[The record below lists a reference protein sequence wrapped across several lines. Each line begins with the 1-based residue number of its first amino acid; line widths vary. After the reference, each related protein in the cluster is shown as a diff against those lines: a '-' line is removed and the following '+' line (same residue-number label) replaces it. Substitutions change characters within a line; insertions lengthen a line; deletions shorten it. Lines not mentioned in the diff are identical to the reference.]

1 MSTTAPRDTVP
12 PDGGWGWWIVLA
24 AFLMNS
30 LSYGIIRS
38 VGVFFVE
45 FVQFFDKSSGEVSWI
60 SSIAIAVQQ
69 FASPIGSAISSQY
82 GERLVVMGG
91 GILSCLGILLAS
103 FGNSLLHLYLG
114 LGMLTGFGWALVF
127 TPTMGMIPKY
137 FTRRRV
143 LALGLALTGN
153 GISSF
158 LFSPFFQVLID
169 NYSWRGAL
177 LILSAIVLNLCV
189 CGALLRPTTLQG
201 KVIKESAKSE
211 DASRGQL
218 CLRKISSIFD
228 LSLFR
233 NRGFVVYTIG
243 LLFIGTGYFVPYV
256 HLVPH
261 GTDLGLSSYEAAFLM
276 SVTALADA
284 AMRLISGCFADLKL
298 LSSAQL
304 LFLWN
309 TLTGLSLLMLPFGE
323 SYFSIMALGT
333 FYGCSAGGFAPLI
346 FAVVPDIVG
355 VSRVTNAIGLCLMV
369 MSFGGLL
376 GPPLSGFLR
385 DLTGNF
391 QASFLLC
398 ATFIL
403 LGSCILL
410 GLPSFFSCASSAC
423 LKKKTPD
430 PLTPEEDPLSS
441 SALIS
446 RSSTDHSLRSS
457 QTTRL
462 STVLSDSSC

>member
-1 MSTTAPRDTVP
+1 MPATEA
-12 PDGGWGWWIVLA
+12 PDGGWGWLIVLA

-45 FVQFFDKSSGEVSWI
+45 FIHYFHKSSGEVSWI

-103 FGNSLLHLYLG
+103 FGKSLLHLYLS
-114 LGMLTGFGWALVF
+114 LGVVTGCGWALVF

-169 NYSWRGAL
+169 NFSWRGAL

-189 CGALLRPTTLQG
+189 CGALLRPPALQG
-201 KVIKESAKSE
+201 KVGRSSVKPQ
-211 DASRGQL
+211 DASRGWL
-218 CLRKISSIFD
+218 CLRKVSSIFD

-233 NRGFVVYTIG
+233 HRGFVVYTAA
-243 LLFIGTGYFVPYV
+243 LLLIGTGYFIPYV

-261 GTDLGLSSYEAAFLM
+261 GADLGLSSYEAAFLM

-284 AMRLISGCFADLKL
+284 AMRLVSGCFADLKL

-309 TLTGLSLLMLPFGE
+309 TLTGLSLLLLPFGE

-346 FAVVPDIVG
+346 FAVVPDLVG

-391 QASFLLC
+391 RASFLVC

-403 LGSCILL
+403 LGSCVLL
-410 GLPSFFSCASSAC
+410 GLPAFFSCTSSAC
-423 LKKKTPD
+423 PKRRGQD
-430 PLTPEEDPLSS
+430 PLAPAEDPQSS

-457 QTTRL
+457 QATRV
-462 STVLSDSSC
+462 STVSNALSDSSC